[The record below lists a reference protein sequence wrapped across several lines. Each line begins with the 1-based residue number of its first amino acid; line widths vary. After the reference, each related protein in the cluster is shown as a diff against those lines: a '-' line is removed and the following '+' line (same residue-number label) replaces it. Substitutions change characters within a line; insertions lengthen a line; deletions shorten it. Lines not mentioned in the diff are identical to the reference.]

1 MGCISFWSHSNY
13 LQDLD
18 ENSIQAKCNV
28 LRSRQAQLEKLGS
41 DGVYKV
47 VIGNTTGVNWKPGQ
61 HCYLRFAG
69 VRILDNHP
77 FQLHPLMKKIKLP

>member
-1 MGCISFWSHSNY
+1 MKTAFKPN
-13 LQDLD
+13 
-18 ENSIQAKCNV
+18 AMF